1 MMLFQENT
9 NGSFLFRFS
18 AFIFLLLSIPA
29 SAQVG
34 LVGRRVLIKTDVVNG
49 FHRPFST
56 VEVERA
62 MTRSFS
68 IGLSY
73 SFGTIPFKAQFG
85 SYNFAAWMK
94 DASDASWNTYLP
106 SYSREDFGK
115 EDYKKLSNYTI
126 NTPSF
131 FSNPVV
137 SGRQNIIGLT
147 FNFYDSGVISAPYG
161 NYLQLGFRAGR
172 QSISGSFNVP
182 YYEIIK
188 FDYMTYLDYEG
199 IKKVYFK
206 EVNVN
211 FASINCGLGH
221 HIYLHPRVM
230 LDINYG
236 INVNYTLAPRDLS
249 IFASLISRNNGANL
263 FSKADDYENTT
274 YSIRNTTNNF
284 GLYLNAKLGVL
295 LF

>member
-1 MMLFQENT
+1 MRNQEYPKVY
-9 NGSFLFRFS
+9 FKFRFS

-34 LVGRRVLIKTDVVNG
+34 LMGRKVLIKTDIING

-56 VEVERA
+56 IEVERA

-73 SFGTIPFKAQFG
+73 SFGNLPFKAQFG

-106 SYSREDFGK
+106 DYSRDNFGNEDF
-115 EDYKKLSNYTI
+115 KKVSNYTI

-137 SGRQNIIGLT
+137 SGRQNIVGLM
-147 FNFYDSGVISAPYG
+147 FNFYNSGVISAPYG
-161 NYLQLGFRAGR
+161 NYFQLGFRAGR

-182 YYEIIK
+182 YYEILK
-188 FDYMTYLDYEG
+188 VDYKTYLYYEG
-199 IKKVYFK
+199 VRKVKFK
-206 EVNVN
+206 EVQVN
-211 FASINCGLGH
+211 FASINCGIGH
-221 HIYLHPRVM
+221 HMILHPRLM

-236 INVNYTLAPRDLS
+236 LNVNYTTSPRDLS
-249 IFASLISRNNGANL
+249 IFAALIARDNGANL
-263 FSKADDYENTT
+263 FTKADDYENTT

-284 GLYLNAKLGVL
+284 GLYFYTKLGIL